1 MPACHGFSYGF
12 RQPEVG
18 IADALKSRHPM
29 AAKKSRL
36 ADAGKLLIHEFRNCV
51 HQINMELDL
60 AERGVEKKFKYA
72 DLISAVDSMNRS
84 LEDLRVRLIRM
95 EESRRGE
102 KSIEDCE
109 SGRLHRHAN

>member
-1 MPACHGFSYGF
+1 
-12 RQPEVG
+12 V
-18 IADALKSRHPM
+18 
-29 AAKKSRL
+29 AAKRSRP
-36 ADAGKLLIHEFRNCV
+36 ADAGKLLIHEFRNCI
-51 HQINMELDL
+51 HEINMELDL
-60 AERGVEKKFKYA
+60 AELGIEEKFKYA
-72 DLISAVDSMNRS
+72 DFISAVDSMNRS

>member
-1 MPACHGFSYGF
+1 VPVCHGFSYGF
-12 RQPEVG
+12 RQREVG
-18 IADALKSRHPM
+18 IVDASKHPM
-29 AAKKSRL
+29 AAKRSRP

-60 AERGVEKKFKYA
+60 AELGVEEKFKYT

-84 LEDLRVRLIRM
+84 LEDLRVRLVRM

-102 KSIEDCE
+102 KSIGGCE
-109 SGRLHRHAN
+109 SGRLHRRPD